1 MARCLL
7 ASAAIGLR
15 QGLEEV
21 PRDVALAE
29 LAMAVA
35 RKSKMIGNLA
45 IANTKLD
52 PHHFDDVV
60 DQRDVLGGRFSPGL
74 QPEE

>member
-1 MARCLL
+1 MAGKMIRN
-7 ASAAIGLR
+7 
-15 QGLEEV
+15 
-21 PRDVALAE
+21 
-29 LAMAVA
+29 LAMA
-35 RKSKMIGNLA
+35 
-45 IANTKLD
+45 NTRLD